1 MVVLGLACLLGCSS
15 SSNGDEDDLGDG
27 KDPVVD
33 SFTAPDSA
41 AKTTDPHYGA
51 GWVMPFTITWHDDFE
66 KANNVTFSFRGS
78 FTQSL
83 DMTDKESNDGTMS
96 RTIFLYG
103 SAGEFTP
110 GTYAYSVTVY
120 TASNHGVS
128 QQGSIVLTD

>member
-1 MVVLGLACLLGCSS
+1 MMGLACVLGCSS
-15 SSNGDEDDLGDG
+15 SSSGDDG
-27 KDPVVD
+27 SSDGQDPVVD

-41 AKTTDPHYGA
+41 VKTTDPTLGA
-51 GWVMPFTITWHDDFE
+51 GWIMPFTIKWHDDFE

-83 DMTDKESNDGTMS
+83 EMTDKEANDGTMS

-103 SAGEFTP
+103 SPGQFTP

-120 TASNHGVS
+120 TATNHGVS
-128 QQGSIVLTD
+128 QQGSIVLTN